1 VATGL
6 TRAAAARRAALLQVE
21 SYEIFLDLTTGAD
34 TARSRTEIRF
44 SCREPGATT
53 FADINGVE
61 VHLAVLNGVPAEPAS
76 VTGKRLQ
83 LSGLRESNTLTVD
96 ATVALTR
103 SGDGLTQYTDP
114 ADGGRYVLA
123 RCFPTSA
130 PAVFCCFDQ
139 PDLRAAVNLTVA
151 LPAGWTCIANGEV
164 LLRPADGAAGVW
176 RFSTV
181 PAMKP
186 YEFTFCAGPYVTVPA
201 DTGFADTGSDDAASA
216 DIASADSVLAGNR
229 TGASIG
235 ADEPDPAGPDP
246 ASPVAVTPQ
255 PASPVAV
262 TPQPASPVA
271 VTPQPASPPRLAVRC
286 RPTLASS
293 PGLARISAI
302 VAAALGYYEW
312 FLGVRCPYD
321 KLDIVF
327 APELRPV
334 AMETPAVMYVS
345 EALLQRA
352 ADPGDDHVAI
362 VLAHEAAHVWFGC
375 LVEGR
380 WWDDLWLAE
389 AMASYLSYAA
399 ATAVLG
405 QPDAWAEFGMFGLAS
420 AYQADGLPSTQPI
433 SSPVDNAAHAM
444 TRPAAIAYSKGT
456 AAIRQLAASIGD
468 ENLRAGLHE
477 YLNRYAW
484 STASLADM
492 IDCMSRASGRDLTRW
507 ADQWLTKPGV
517 NSLQPEIV
525 TGPDGVLTSL
535 AIVQSPPATDPTGPL
550 RTHRLTVG
558 TYQPKA
564 AGLRRERRVDV
575 TVSGGWTH
583 IPELT
588 GIAMPAAIV
597 LNDADLT
604 FATIGIDTQS
614 WQALVASAMDLG
626 DPLAESVCWTAAWHK
641 VQLAEFAAAEFAAI
655 VARRIITGRPLVGF
669 EQLMERAITGTDFYA
684 APAGRAAGRQQLAA
698 AALSAAEQA
707 RPGCRE
713 QRLLAGA
720 CASCADSGA
729 QLDLLRLWL
738 GGRSLP
744 ADLVLDLELRGR
756 IVARL
761 AARGRASEDDFA
773 AYRADDPV
781 AGDIRQA
788 AWRAMR
794 PDRQAKEAAWAA
806 ALLPGQ
812 SPRLARAHA
821 EGIWIAGQEHLM
833 AEFRHRYF
841 AEALPAVR
849 RHDARTAQRLAR
861 ALYPVTFADADTL
874 AATRSELT
882 GTDPADPIYAVL
894 LEQHTILQR
903 MIAARAAFDD
913 AALS

>member
-21 SYEIFLDLTTGAD
+21 SYQIFLDLTTGAD
-34 TARSRTEIRF
+34 TARSRTEARF
-44 SCREPGATT
+44 SCREPGAAT
-53 FADINGVE
+53 FVDIDAVE
-61 VHLAVLNGVPAEPAS
+61 VHQAVLNGVPVEPAS
-76 VTGKRLQ
+76 VADGRLQ
-83 LSGLRESNTLTVD
+83 LSGLRENNTLTVD

-103 SGDGLTQYTDP
+103 SGYGLTQYTDP
-114 ADGGRYVLA
+114 ADGSRYVLA
-123 RCFPTSA
+123 SCYPTEA

-139 PDLRAAVNLTVA
+139 PDLRAAVTLIVT
-151 LPAGWTCIANGEV
+151 LPAGWTCIANGE
-164 LLRPADGAAGVW
+164 LLHRPADGAPGVW

-201 DTGFADTGSDDAASA
+201 DTASDETAYDTA
-216 DIASADSVLAGNR
+216 LAGTR
-229 TGASIG
+229 PGDTIG
-235 ADEPDPAGPDP
+235 AGEPSAAG
-246 ASPVAVTPQ
+246 PQ
-255 PASPVAV
+255 PASPV
-262 TPQPASPVA
+262 PASPVPA
-271 VTPQPASPPRLAVRC
+271 RRNPASSTRLAVHC
-286 RPTLASS
+286 RPTLADS
-293 PGLARISAI
+293 PGLARISGI

-312 FLGVRCPYD
+312 FLGVPCPYD

-334 AMETPAVMYVS
+334 AMESPAVMYVS
-345 EALLQRA
+345 EPVLQRA

-362 VLAHEAAHVWFGC
+362 VLAHETAHLWFGC
-375 LVEGR
+375 LVEGG

-389 AMASYLSYAA
+389 AMASYLSYGA
-399 ATAVLG
+399 ATAVLS
-405 QPDAWAEFGMFGLAS
+405 QPDAWAEFGMSGRAS

-433 SSPVDNAAHAM
+433 SSPVDNAAHAL
-444 TRPAAIAYSKGT
+444 TRPTAIAYSKGT

-477 YLNRYAW
+477 YLTRHAW
-484 STASLADM
+484 STASLADV
-492 IDCMSRASGRDLTRW
+492 IDCLSRASGCDLTQW
-507 ADQWLTKPGV
+507 ADQWLTQPGV

-535 AIVQSPPATDPTGPL
+535 AIAQTPPATDPKGPL

-558 TYQPKA
+558 LYRPTA
-564 AGLRRERRVDV
+564 AGLRRDRRVDV

-588 GIAMPAAIV
+588 GIGMPAAII

-604 FATIGIDTQS
+604 FATIGIDPQS
-614 WQALVASAMDLG
+614 WQALVTAAMDLG

-641 VQLAEFAAAEFAAI
+641 VQLAELAAAEFAAI
-655 VARRIITGRPLVGF
+655 VARRIITGRPLIGF
-669 EQLMERAITGTDFYA
+669 EQLVERAITGTDFYA
-684 APAGRAAGRQQLAA
+684 TPAGRAAGRQQLAA

-707 RPGCRE
+707 QPGSRE
-713 QRLLAGA
+713 QRVLARA

-744 ADLVLDLELRGR
+744 SGLIPDLELRGR
-756 IVARL
+756 ILARL
-761 AARGRASEDDFA
+761 AARDRASEDDFA

-788 AWRAMR
+788 TWRAMR
-794 PDRQAKEAAWAA
+794 PDLQAKEAAWTA

-821 EGIWIAGQEHLM
+821 EGIWVAGQEHLM
-833 AEFRHRYF
+833 GEFRHRYF
-841 AEALPAVR
+841 AEALPAVGQ
-849 RHDARTAQRLAR
+849 HDARTAQRLAR
-861 ALYPVTFADADTL
+861 ALFPLTLADADTL
-874 AATRSELT
+874 AATSSELAS
-882 GTDPADPIYAVL
+882 TDPADPNYAVL
-894 LEQHTILQR
+894 LEQHTVLQR
-903 MIAARAAFDD
+903 MITARSATAT
-913 AALS
+913 